1 VFKLKNMKNKNKTIG
16 VLGGMGPGASANLY
30 MEIIKYSQQK
40 YGAIQDTD
48 YPPVIIYSLPLE
60 GFDEKGI
67 ADSKLVE
74 TQLIDGVK
82 KLESAGCDLI
92 IIGCNTV
99 HILFDKMQ
107 RAIKIPVLNIVDVTK
122 AKVMELG
129 YKKIGLFASESTVD
143 SGLYQNNFKK
153 NGIQVISPDKEQ
165 QKILNGVIEHVM
177 GGHQKG
183 DDIIAL
189 KEIARIYLKQGAEA
203 IVMGCTEIPLAI
215 NQTHTDIK
223 LFNTIEIIV
232 QSAVDFSL
240 SKP

>member
-1 VFKLKNMKNKNKTIG
+1 MKNKTIG

-40 YGAIQDTD
+40 YGAIQDID

-67 ADSKLVE
+67 ANEKLVE
-74 TQLIDGVK
+74 SQLIDGVK

-99 HILFDKMQ
+99 HILFNKMQ
-107 RAIKIPVLNIVDVTK
+107 KAVKIPILNIIEVTK
-122 AKVMELG
+122 NKVMKFG
-129 YKKIGLFASESTVD
+129 YKKIGLFASESTSN

-153 NGIQVISPDKEQ
+153 DGIQVISPNKDQ
-165 QKILNGVIEHVM
+165 QKILNRVIEHVM
-177 GGHQKG
+177 GGNQKA
-183 DDIIAL
+183 DDIILL
-189 KEIARIYLKQGAEA
+189 KDVARDYLKQGVEA

-240 SKP
+240 

>member
-1 VFKLKNMKNKNKTIG
+1 MKNKNKTIG

-40 YGAIQDTD
+40 YGAVQDTD
-48 YPPVIIYSLPLE
+48 YPPVIIYSLPLN
-60 GFDEKGI
+60 GFDETGI
-67 ADSKLVE
+67 ADVKLVE
-74 TQLIDGVK
+74 SQLIDGVK

-99 HILFDKMQ
+99 HILFDVMQ
-107 RAIKIPVLNIVDVTK
+107 KAVKIPILNIVEVTK
-122 AKVMELG
+122 NKVTEFG
-129 YKKIGLFASESTVD
+129 YKKIGLFASESTSN
-143 SGLYQNNFKK
+143 SGLYQRNFQKS
-153 NGIQVISPDKEQ
+153 GIQVISPSKDQ
-165 QKILNGVIEHVM
+165 QKMLNKVIEHVM
-177 GGHQKG
+177 GGNQKA
-183 DDIIAL
+183 DDIIIL
-189 KEIARIYLKQGAEA
+189 KDIARAYLKLGVEA

-240 SKP
+240 QSES